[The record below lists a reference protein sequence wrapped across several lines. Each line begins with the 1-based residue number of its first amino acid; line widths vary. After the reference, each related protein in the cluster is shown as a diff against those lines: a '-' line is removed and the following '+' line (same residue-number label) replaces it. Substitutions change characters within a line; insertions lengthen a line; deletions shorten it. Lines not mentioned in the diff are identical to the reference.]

1 MANVQIRFGAVV
13 SDEDFTVLEGIH
25 CAWIHIEIGI
35 ELLHCDRE
43 AACTQQVT
51 EAGSRQTLTER
62 GRDTA
67 GDEDVFGRLGLTT
80 EPGI

>member
-1 MANVQIRFGAVV
+1 MANVQVRFGAVV

-25 CAWIHIEIGI
+25 CAWIHIEVGI
-35 ELLHCDRE
+35 ELLHCYRE
-43 AACTQQVT
+43 AACAQEVT
-51 EAGSRQTLTER
+51 EARSRQSLAER
-62 GRDTA
+62 GSDSA